1 MIAALGDIHGNL
13 PALEAVLAAIREVG
27 VQEIWCHGDI
37 CYGGP
42 WPKECAELIRSEAS
56 IVTSG
61 NTDDLITAEEQE
73 ILSTFKGEGG
83 RRILEVSRRDREA
96 IGEELCR
103 WLTELPAEHQHGPGQ
118 DVLIL
123 THATRR
129 SNYAAIPTLD
139 ASDHWWLEAYGPPP
153 AHIVCGH
160 NHRVFEKRVGADLL
174 VVNTGSVGAPSDGDW
189 RPAFLLIDQEAGGW
203 TFNHRRVDYDREAVA
218 VAFDALG
225 HSEGSR
231 FARMVRFGNPGL

>member
-13 PALEAVLAAIREVG
+13 PALEAVLAAIHDVG
-27 VQEIWCHGDI
+27 VEEIWCHGDI

-42 WPKECAELIRSEAS
+42 WPKECAELIRSEAT

-61 NTDDLITAEEQE
+61 NTDDLITAGQEEL
-73 ILSTFKGEGG
+73 LSTFLKGEGG

-96 IGEELCR
+96 IGEELCG
-103 WLTELPAEHQHGPGQ
+103 WLRELPAEHQQGSGQ

-129 SNYAAIPTLD
+129 SNYAAIPALD
-139 ASDHWWLEAYGPPP
+139 ASDDSWLEAYGPRP

-160 NHRVFEKRVGADLL
+160 NHRVFEKRVEADLI

-189 RPAFLLIDQEAGGW
+189 RPALLLIEQKAGAW
-203 TFNHRRVDYDREAVA
+203 TFDHRRVDYDREAA
-218 VAFDALG
+218 AKAFDALG
-225 HSEGSR
+225 HREGVR
-231 FARMVRFGNPGL
+231 FARMVRSGS